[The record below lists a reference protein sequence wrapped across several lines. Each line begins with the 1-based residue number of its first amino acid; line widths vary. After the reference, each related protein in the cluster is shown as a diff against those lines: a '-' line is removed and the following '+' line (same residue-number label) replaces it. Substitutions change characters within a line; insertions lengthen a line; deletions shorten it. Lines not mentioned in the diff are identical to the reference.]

1 LHLFLIQKGIFM
13 LKSMTGFSKSEI
25 NEQGIY
31 VNLELKTLNGKS
43 LEINCRLPK
52 SLSHRE
58 FEIREVLRNNISRG
72 TVYLNIS
79 AETDSSVKAL
89 NLNLDV
95 AKTCYEALNNIR
107 KELKLK
113 DTIKLEN
120 ILVFRDMLYKQED
133 VIDEELYMKLIMK
146 ALRQA
151 LKNLDA
157 MRLREGQQISK
168 DIVAR
173 MKKIQE
179 NIQKIEQ
186 ISVNKIPTERERLRN
201 RVAQLFESDEID
213 EHRLQ
218 LEIILLADKLD
229 ISEECTRLYSHF
241 KFFFDATKSKVS
253 EGRKIN
259 FLLQEIHR
267 EINTIGSKANDT
279 EISHLVVHS
288 KEELEKIREQVQN
301 IE

>member
-1 LHLFLIQKGIFM
+1 M
-13 LKSMTGFSKSEI
+13 LKSMTGFSKVEL
-25 NEQGIY
+25 NEEGIY
-31 VNLELKTLNGKS
+31 ITVEIKTLNGKN

-52 SLSHRE
+52 SLTHRE
-58 FEIREVLRNNISRG
+58 HEIRETLRNHISRG
-72 TVYLNIS
+72 TVYLTINV
-79 AETDSSVKAL
+79 ETDPTVKNF
-89 NLNLDV
+89 NLNID
-95 AKTCYEALNNIR
+95 AAAACYEALNKIR
-107 KELKLK
+107 KELKIK
-113 DTIKLEN
+113 DTVKLEN
-120 ILVFRDMLYKQED
+120 ILAFRDMLYKQDDE
-133 VIDEELYMKLIMK
+133 IDEEFYMKLINK
-146 ALRQA
+146 ALKQA
-151 LKNLDA
+151 LKNLDE

-173 MKKIQE
+173 MKKINE
-179 NIQKIEQ
+179 NIQKIEK
-186 ISVNKIPTERERLRN
+186 ISIDKIPQERERLRN
-201 RVAQLFESDEID
+201 KVAQLFESDEID

-241 KFFFDATKSKVS
+241 KFFSDAVKSKVS

-279 EISHLVVHS
+279 EISHLVVHC

>member
-1 LHLFLIQKGIFM
+1 M
-13 LKSMTGFSKSEI
+13 LKSMTGFSKVELNENGFYVTVEI
-25 NEQGIY
+25 
-31 VNLELKTLNGKS
+31 KTLNGKN

-52 SLSHRE
+52 SLSHHE
-58 FEIREVLRNNISRG
+58 LEIREILRNNISRAS
-72 TVYLNIS
+72 VFLSINID
-79 AETDSSVKAL
+79 TDPSIKSF
-89 NLNLDV
+89 NINLD
-95 AKTCYEALNNIR
+95 AAAACYNVLNQLK

-113 DTIKLEN
+113 DAVKLEN
-120 ILVFRDMLYKQED
+120 LLAFRDLLYKQDDAIDED
-133 VIDEELYMKLIMK
+133 VCMKLITR
-146 ALRQA
+146 ALKQA

-168 DIVAR
+168 DIIAR
-173 MKKIQE
+173 MKKIHE
-179 NIQKIEQ
+179 NVQKIEQ
-186 ISVNKIPTERERLRN
+186 ISLNKVPQERERLRN

-241 KFFFDATKSKVS
+241 KFFNDAVKSKVS

-279 EISHLVVHS
+279 EISHLVVHC